1 MWLKHVDLDAAL
13 RRLADRK
20 IEQAMRDGKFDNLPG
35 RGQPLELEPMPAE
48 ENARLT
54 WWALKLLRQNDFI
67 PEEVRW
73 RKTIDRLRD
82 QLAVSESESAV
93 RRLVAQINAL
103 VFRINTLGANA
114 LQGAVTP
121 LQETD
126 ELEKMRARQQDGPA
140 T

>member
-1 MWLKHVDLDAAL
+1 MWLKHVDLDAAM

-20 IEQAMRDGKFDNLPG
+20 IEQAMREGKFDNLPG
-35 RGQPLELEPMPAE
+35 RGEPLELEPMPAE

-67 PEEVRW
+67 PDEVRW
-73 RKTIDRLRD
+73 RKSIDRVRE

-103 VFRINTLGANA
+103 VFRINTLGTNA
-114 LQGAVTP
+114 LQGSATP
-121 LQETD
+121 LREAE
-126 ELEKMRARQQDGPA
+126 ELEKMRARQNGGSA
-140 T
+140 K